1 MSLANIGTPQTWGL
15 LGRSTRIAEV
25 IDLVEKAGASFAG
38 VLVTGE
44 NGTGRGVVARAVH
57 ECGVTR
63 SKPFVPVYCR
73 DIAPAQAEAALF
85 GKARPGPFL
94 RAGRHGERVVPGS
107 LVHQALGGT
116 LYLRNVE
123 ELPDRVQARL
133 AHLLRDGE
141 VLVGDAAEPQPAAI
155 RAMAAVG
162 ADYHQYVAEGKVRGD
177 LHRRLGTVSIH
188 VPPLRERPE
197 DIPLLAAHFVDRACR
212 AAHIATKTL
221 TPSAQALLSAM
232 PWRGN
237 ARELQGLMGSVVLDV
252 TRPEIDLEDL
262 LGLVH
267 LEAAGKPPYAAGGFV
282 PTTLREAKAQFE
294 REYIL
299 AVLAQH
305 HGRIPDAAA
314 VLGIQRTNLYRKLRS
329 LRIQEA
335 VRSSPRAG
343 RIEPTAGQR

>member
-15 LGRSTRIAEV
+15 LGTSARMAEV
-25 IDLVEKAGASFAG
+25 LALVERAGASFAG

-44 NGTGRGVVARAVH
+44 SGTGRGVVARAVH
-57 ECGVTR
+57 ECGVTK
-63 SKPFVPVYCR
+63 SMPFVPVYCR
-73 DIAPAQAEAALF
+73 EVPPSQAEAAFF

-94 RAGRHGERVVPGS
+94 RPARHAERVAPGS
-107 LVHQALGGT
+107 IVHQALGGT
-116 LYLRNVE
+116 LYLRHVE

-141 VLVGDAAEPQPAAI
+141 AVVGDAAEPQPVAI

-162 ADYHQYVAEGKVRGD
+162 SEYHQYVAEGKVRGD
-177 LHRRLGTVSIH
+177 LHRRLGAVSIP

-212 AAHIATKTL
+212 AAHIAPKVL
-221 TPSAQALLSAM
+221 SLSAQALLGAM

-237 ARELQGLMGSVVLDV
+237 ARELQGLMGSVVLNV
-252 TRPEIDLEDL
+252 TGPEIGLEDL
-262 LGLVH
+262 LGLLH
-267 LEAAGKPPYAAGGFV
+267 LEASGKLPYANDGFV
-282 PTTLREAKAQFE
+282 PTTLREARAQFE

-329 LRIQEA
+329 LRIQQTSA
-335 VRSSPRAG
+335 GVRQNGG
-343 RIEPTAGQR
+343 RGF